1 MNSLVIF
8 LSFLPFV
15 RKVCLIPKSAHGT
28 TPASAHMAGMKI
40 QPVEVDKYG
49 NIDAAHLKAM
59 VLNFHLPDGGG
70 LGWKE
75 VARIRDGLGQRY
87 LLLHHN

>member
-1 MNSLVIF
+1 
-8 LSFLPFV
+8 
-15 RKVCLIPKSAHGT
+15 
-28 TPASAHMAGMKI
+28 MAGMRI

-59 VLNFHLPDGGG
+59 VLNFRLPDGGG

-87 LLLHHN
+87 LLLHPH